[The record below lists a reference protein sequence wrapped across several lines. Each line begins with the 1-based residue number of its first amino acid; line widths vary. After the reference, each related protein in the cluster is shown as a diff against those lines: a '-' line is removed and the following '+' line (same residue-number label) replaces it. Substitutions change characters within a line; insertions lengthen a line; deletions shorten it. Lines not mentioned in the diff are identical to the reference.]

1 LLHSTVTLGGS
12 THKSKASHYLGWAEE
27 YRLWQRLS
35 EHGAIGSTNPAIVR
49 AFLSRGASLHVVRVW
64 PDGGHALE
72 RYLKS
77 MGMGPRL
84 CPVCRMGSD
93 PSHFPTTQ
101 SIRLMTRGSGRLPS
115 LGRAMKAIGA
125 KPSGMSVSR
134 RGPSPLRLTP
144 LSRTS
149 SVGIMLS
156 SATEPI
162 GGNAS
167 NARARQDNGGSGS
180 ASTRQRS
187 GSSE

>member
-115 LGRAMKAIGA
+115 LAQAMKATGA
-125 KPSGMSVSR
+125 KPGGMSVSR

-167 NARARQDNGGSGS
+167 SARVLPDNGGSGS